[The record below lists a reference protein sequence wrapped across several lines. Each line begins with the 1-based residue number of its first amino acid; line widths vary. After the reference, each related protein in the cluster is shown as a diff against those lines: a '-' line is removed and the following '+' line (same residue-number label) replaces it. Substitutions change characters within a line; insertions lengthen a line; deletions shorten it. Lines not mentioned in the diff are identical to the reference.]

1 MSIESETIPVAV
13 PETAKQAGE
22 ARPFDWVERSIWT
35 DRMLEALDEG
45 VKGGVWFSLI
55 DKVYKTSTF
64 NAGWQA
70 VRRNGGSAGTDH
82 QSIEEFG
89 EDAAGNIAKLEE

>member
-35 DRMLEALDEG
+35 DRMLEALVKG
-45 VKGGVWFSLI
+45 VKGGGWFSLI
-55 DKVYKTSTF
+55 DHIRWPNKFFREHGLFSLVDAHMKLL
-64 NAGWQA
+64 
-70 VRRNGGSAGTDH
+70 
-82 QSIEEFG
+82 QSSMR
-89 EDAAGNIAKLEE
+89 